1 MSYRDI
7 LKARLKEEEKVV
19 NEIYKCAAKKN
30 TIGCGHNCDANPLP
44 LDMQSF
50 LESNG
55 HITDEMIDTLLDHDI
70 DIAEAGARKLFPE
83 FDELT
88 KNRQAAIV
96 DLIFNMGLGTFSK
109 FTRTIGAIRQHNWD
123 AAAANLQKSKWY
135 AQVKSRGPKVVNLII
150 SG

>member
-1 MSYRDI
+1 MSYRDV
-7 LKARLKEEEKVV
+7 LKPRLKEEEKVC
-19 NEIYKCAAKKN
+19 NKIYKCSAKKN
-30 TIGCGHNCDANPLP
+30 TIGCGHNCDASPLP
-44 LDMQSF
+44 LDMQNF

-83 FDELT
+83 FDELA
-88 KNRQAAIV
+88 KNRQAALV

-109 FTRTIGAIRQHNWD
+109 FKMTIGAIRQHNWD

-135 AQVKSRGPKVVNLII
+135 TQVGSRGPKVVKLFL
-150 SG
+150 S